1 MQSIPC
7 LGVLSTRL
15 RPQSDRVSMTFLV
28 LMREAKLI
36 AHRTMFSVVK

>member
-7 LGVLSTRL
+7 LGFLSTRL
-15 RPQSDRVSMTFLV
+15 RPQSDRVSVTFLV

-36 AHRTMFSVVK
+36 ADRIMFSAVK